1 MICTNVV
8 FLRILLY
15 FKIALQVISIAVPIG
30 LIVKLIMDF
39 YKGMVAGS
47 GESLS
52 TIFKNSFNRIVA
64 AIIVFLTPMLVNFI
78 VSIIEN
84 TFSASLDYQSC
95 LANVS
100 NIEYYE
106 NLEREREK
114 QAEDAKRNELLQ
126 LAEKYKQEQA
136 ELVKNNLA
144 NASNSSGSSSSG
156 SGSTGGV
163 SVGQKYNLTNSEL
176 EDLAKIC
183 QREQGSAI
191 GAAAEASLMANR
203 YELEIIKGSKWK
215 NSSLYDYVMN
225 CGWWAPANKGT
236 YKNTN
241 LKSDVLS
248 AVREVLIDGQRTLP
262 FYVDEHDWVGDLE
275 KIVTNGKTYTSR
287 SAFENHSNYV
297 QNSTVI
303 YNKMGAVYTYYTHP
317 TSSSDPFGYTS
328 SAKNRIDGL
337 SN

>member
-114 QAEDAKRNELLQ
+114 QAEDAKRMSYCN
-126 LAEKYKQEQA
+126 
-136 ELVKNNLA
+136 
-144 NASNSSGSSSSG
+144 
-156 SGSTGGV
+156 
-163 SVGQKYNLTNSEL
+163 
-176 EDLAKIC
+176 
-183 QREQGSAI
+183 
-191 GAAAEASLMANR
+191 
-203 YELEIIKGSKWK
+203 
-215 NSSLYDYVMN
+215 
-225 CGWWAPANKGT
+225 
-236 YKNTN
+236 
-241 LKSDVLS
+241 
-248 AVREVLIDGQRTLP
+248 
-262 FYVDEHDWVGDLE
+262 
-275 KIVTNGKTYTSR
+275 
-287 SAFENHSNYV
+287 
-297 QNSTVI
+297 
-303 YNKMGAVYTYYTHP
+303 
-317 TSSSDPFGYTS
+317 
-328 SAKNRIDGL
+328 
-337 SN
+337 

>member
-114 QAEDAKRNELLQ
+114 QAEEAKRNELLQ

-144 NASNSSGSSSSG
+144 NASSSTSG
-156 SGSTGGV
+156 GG
-163 SVGQKYNLTNSEL
+163 SVGQKYNLTDTEL
-176 EDLAKIC
+176 ENLAKVC
-183 QREQGSAI
+183 QREQGNAI

-287 SAFENHSNYV
+287 SAFKNHSNYV